1 MTLIAKKYAERLS
14 DIKKSVQQAREYFQ
28 DNVDRYNEFMKFVFH
43 TTLTE
48 DEVNTL
54 RELGK
59 PQLEFN
65 ILEAYVSRLRGE
77 FAKQQP
83 SLTVRAADGVQLSQ
97 LDEEF
102 TETIKVVEGHLRALF
117 CDSASDKFEYDV
129 YTDLLAGGFSVAKVY
144 TEYTSEMSFE
154 QKICV
159 DRVFDV
165 TLCGFDPMARKSHK
179 GDGKYCFELYPMER
193 KQFEELYGEEATVN
207 MRFVREFEGF
217 SWSFK
222 NEEADII
229 LVCDYYEKKK
239 KREKII
245 KLANGHT
252 VLERDYKKFL
262 ETWEAQGHI
271 EQPPMP
277 VPGNERWTEIETIC
291 RYRVCEAEVL
301 QYDETD
307 FKFLPLIFIDG
318 NSVMLEN
325 WGYSQQMTRP
335 FCYQAKG
342 IQRLK
347 GFAGVSLANEIENT
361 VQHKF
366 IVPIEAIPTDY
377 LEAYQNVQK
386 ADTLVYNHFLDSNNP
401 NITIPPPREV
411 VRTPIPPEIS
421 QAFSMSD
428 DMTQTILGTYDNGGI
443 QNANQSGVAIARSA
457 IQSNSAA
464 VPYLVGY
471 IKGLNRIAQVV
482 VDLIPKYYRTPRS
495 LPILLPSGKRSYEE
509 VNKHGSLYL
518 NYDPNSLQV
527 NVETGVNFAMQ
538 KELAL
543 QTILNLMQ
551 ASPLFAQFMNQYGL
565 QILLDNI
572 DIRGVEELKVKAEQ
586 FQQQVEQQQ
595 QAANQ
600 AQQQQQ
606 QMEAQKAAM
615 EMAAMQR
622 NLQTP
627 TPEQL
632 GLMSLQEQQR
642 VDDQKGELSTL
653 VAQEKAEYDAGILA
667 IKEREAE
674 TKFLEVMAKIKSSEV
689 DAEVKMAQAEAEN
702 TRSAVNLMIET
713 SKHEH
718 DTMMD
723 VAKHDHEREKHQHEV
738 EQANKPEPSKE

>member
-1 MTLIAKKYAERLS
+1 MTLIAKKYQDRLA
-14 DIKKSVQQAREYFQ
+14 DIKKSVEQSREYFQ
-28 DNVDRYNEFMKFVFH
+28 DNVDRYNEFMKFVFE
-43 TTLTE
+43 TSMTQ

-54 RELGK
+54 QELGK
-59 PQLEFN
+59 PSLEFN
-65 ILEAYVSRLRGE
+65 ILEAYVSRLKGE

-83 SLTVRAADGVQLSQ
+83 SLTVRAADGIPLVM

-102 TETIKVVEGHLRALF
+102 TDTIKVVEGHLRALF
-117 CDSASDKFEYDV
+117 CDSVTDKFEYDV

-144 TEYTSEMSFE
+144 TEYTSELSFE

-159 DRVFDV
+159 DRAFDV
-165 TLCGFDPMARKSHK
+165 TLTGFDPMARKSHK
-179 GDGKYCFELYPMER
+179 GDGKFCFELYPMER
-193 KQFEELYGEEATVN
+193 KQFEEMYGKDATIN
-207 MRFVREFEGF
+207 MKFVREFEGF

-222 NEEADII
+222 NEKEDII
-229 LVCDYYEKKK
+229 LVCDFYEKKQ

-252 VLERDYKKFL
+252 VLEREYNEFL
-262 ETWEAQGHI
+262 TKWAESGEI

-277 VPGNERWTEIETIC
+277 IPGKERWTNIETIC
-291 RYRVCEAEVL
+291 RYRVCEQSVL
-301 QYDETD
+301 EYVETD
-307 FKFLPLIFIDG
+307 YKFLPLVFIDG

-347 GFAGVSLANEIENT
+347 NFAGQSLANELENT
-361 VQHKF
+361 IQHKF
-366 IVPIEAIPTDY
+366 IVAIESIPSDY
-377 LEAYQNVQK
+377 LDAYQNVQK
-386 ADTLVYNHFLDSNNP
+386 ADTLIYNHFQDSNNP
-401 NITIPPPREV
+401 EVTLPPPREV

-421 QAFSMSD
+421 AAFSMSD

-457 IQSNSAA
+457 IQSNSAS

-471 IKGLNRIAQVV
+471 IKGLNRIAQIV

-495 LPILLPSGKRSYEE
+495 LPILLPSGKRSYHE
-509 VNKHGSLYL
+509 VNKKGSLYL

-538 KELAL
+538 KEIAL

-551 ASPLFAQFMNQYGL
+551 ASPLFAQFMNQHGL

-586 FQQQVEQQQ
+586 FEKQVEEQNK
-595 QAANQ
+595 AMSQ
-600 AQQQQQ
+600 AQQQEQQ
-606 QMEAQKAAM
+606 AAAQKAAM
-615 EMAAMQR
+615 EMAMMQK
-622 NLQTP
+622 NLNSP
-627 TPEQL
+627 TQEQL
-632 GLMSLQEQQR
+632 GAMALEEQQR
-642 VDDQKGELSTL
+642 VDDEKGKLAVA
-653 VAQEKAEYDAGILA
+653 VAQEKAAYDAGMLA

-674 TKFLEVMAKIKSSEV
+674 TKFLDVMAKIKNSDIEAEVGIAKAEAENVRSEV
-689 DAEVKMAQAEAEN
+689 NLAIEMSKHQHDAMMEVAKHEHEKEKHEHEVKMA
-702 TRSAVNLMIET
+702 
-713 SKHEH
+713 
-718 DTMMD
+718 
-723 VAKHDHEREKHQHEV
+723 
-738 EQANKPEPSKE
+738 NKPQPKKE